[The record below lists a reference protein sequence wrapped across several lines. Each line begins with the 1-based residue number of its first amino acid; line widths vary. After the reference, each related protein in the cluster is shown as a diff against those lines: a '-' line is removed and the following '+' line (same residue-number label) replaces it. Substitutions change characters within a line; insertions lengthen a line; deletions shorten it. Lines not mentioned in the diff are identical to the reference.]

1 MYLNIVCA
9 SECCLG
15 KFFLLRINNLT
26 KIKEALILHL
36 NAGTEITAFSGGLF
50 SYHIICSACWGRIS
64 LVNTSSGKKEVGPG
78 NQENC

>member
-1 MYLNIVCA
+1 MYLNIVFA
-9 SECCLG
+9 SGGCLG

-26 KIKEALILHL
+26 KMGSIILHL

-50 SYHIICSACWGRIS
+50 FFIIVCSACWGRIS